1 MSHLDIPRNIIS
13 LLRYPKYYFKKFT
26 FFSPSIRMS
35 GRSVSFGEKYIKKS
49 NFYKNK
55 EAFKIF
61 DKDVNKTLVPKKK
74 PYGTNKFKYFIG

>member
-1 MSHLDIPRNIIS
+1 
-13 LLRYPKYYFKKFT
+13 
-26 FFSPSIRMS
+26 MS

-61 DKDVNKTLVPKKK
+61 DIDVNKILVPKKK